1 MFEDNDERAIF
12 FARGVI
18 ETIKKLNWVP
28 DIIHFNGWMASFIPI
43 YLKNYYKTDS
53 YFNDTQLVLSVY
65 NEKDLSLGDNITE
78 KLKFDNIENLKA
90 LEEPTIQS
98 FVIESMNLVDTIVK
112 GDEFLEE
119 KLDKAFEE
127 SKTPKNEYVDGGSIS
142 EIY

>member
-1 MFEDNDERAIF
+1 MQR
-12 FARGVI
+12 
-18 ETIKKLNWVP
+18 KLLV
-28 DIIHFNGWMASFIPI
+28 HH
-43 YLKNYYKTDS
+43 YLQTVDY
-53 YFNDTQLVLSVY
+53 LHP
-65 NEKDLSLGDNITE
+65 
-78 KLKFDNIENLKA
+78 DNIENLKA